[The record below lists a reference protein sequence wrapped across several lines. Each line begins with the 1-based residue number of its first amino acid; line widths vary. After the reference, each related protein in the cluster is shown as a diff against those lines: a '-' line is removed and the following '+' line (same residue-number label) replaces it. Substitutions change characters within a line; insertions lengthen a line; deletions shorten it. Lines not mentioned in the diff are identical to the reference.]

1 MAYYYRTESRLEKQ
15 GDDTMANL
23 IQANVIP
30 GASVY
35 GVPQVSYT
43 VEGEAGKDY
52 AAALTAAAFRESTA
66 IEVAAS
72 SFMTVVR
79 QRQAKVTELGD
90 VLSTIATA
98 MGSLKTKNIG
108 KDDPSATSWQ
118 MDVAF
123 ERAKTI
129 CEKYGVTLN
138 VREKEVDDV
147 LRYYMTR
154 GDLMRSQD
162 DIQYALDVED
172 NNLQQ
177 DMVSL
182 QSYFSRRDQAL
193 SLAASLVQ
201 KVNNTMSSGIQAIR

>member
-1 MAYYYRTESRLEKQ
+1 MAQLIV
-15 GDDTMANL
+15 ANE
-23 IQANVIP
+23 IP
-30 GASVY
+30 NASVY
-35 GVPQVSYT
+35 GVAQVSYT
-43 VEGEAGKDY
+43 VDGESGKDY
-52 AAALTAAAFRESTA
+52 AAALTAAAFRQATA

-79 QRQAKVTELGD
+79 QRQTKVTELGD
-90 VLSTIATA
+90 VLATIATA
-98 MGSLKTKNIG
+98 MASLKTKEVG

-129 CEKYGVTLN
+129 CKNYGLTLN
-138 VREKEVDDV
+138 VKTKTVDGV
-147 LRYYMTR
+147 SRYYMTR

-162 DIQYALDVED
+162 EIQYALDVED

-182 QSYFSRRDQAL
+182 QGLVSKRDSAFSTASRIVSK
-193 SLAASLVQ
+193 SLNAGAA
-201 KVNNTMSSGIQAIR
+201 AIDNI

>member
-1 MAYYYRTESRLEKQ
+1 
-15 GDDTMANL
+15 MANL
-23 IQANVIP
+23 IVANEIP

-35 GVPQVSYT
+35 GVAQMSYT
-43 VEGEAGKDY
+43 VNGESGQDY

-72 SFMTVVR
+72 SFMSVVR
-79 QRQAKVTELGD
+79 QRQTKVTKLGD

-98 MGSLKTKNIG
+98 MASLKTKDIG
-108 KDDPSATSWQ
+108 KNDPSATSWQ

-123 ERAKTI
+123 ARAKTI
-129 CEKYGVTLN
+129 CDDYGLKLN

-154 GDLMRSQD
+154 EDLMTSQNE
-162 DIQYALDVED
+162 IQYALDVED

-182 QSYFSRRDQAL
+182 QGLVSKRDSAFSTAARIVSK
-193 SLAASLVQ
+193 SLNAGAA
-201 KVNNTMSSGIQAIR
+201 AIDNI

>member
-1 MAYYYRTESRLEKQ
+1 
-15 GDDTMANL
+15 MANL

-79 QRQAKVTELGD
+79 QRQAKVTQLGD

-123 ERAKTI
+123 ERAKSI
-129 CEKYGVTLN
+129 CKDYGLTLN

-182 QSYFSRRDQAL
+182 QGLVSKRDTAFSTAARIVAK
-193 SLAASLVQ
+193 SLNAGAAAI
-201 KVNNTMSSGIQAIR
+201 NNI

>member
-1 MAYYYRTESRLEKQ
+1 
-15 GDDTMANL
+15 MANL
-23 IQANVIP
+23 ITANEIP

-35 GVPQVSYT
+35 GVAQMNYT
-43 VEGEAGKDY
+43 VNGESGNDY
-52 AAALTAAAFRESTA
+52 AAALTAAAFREATA

-72 SFMTVVR
+72 SYMTVVR
-79 QRQAKVTELGD
+79 QRQTKVSELGN
-90 VLSTIATA
+90 VLATIASA
-98 MGSLKTKNIG
+98 MASLKTKNAEPG
-108 KDDPSATSWQ
+108 DQSATSWQ

-123 ERAKTI
+123 ERAKSI
-129 CEKYGVTLN
+129 CKDYGLKLN
-138 VREKEVDDV
+138 VREKKVDNV

-182 QSYFSRRDQAL
+182 QGLVSKRDTAFSTAARIVAK
-193 SLAASLVQ
+193 SLNAGAA
-201 KVNNTMSSGIQAIR
+201 AIDNI